1 MYHLSRNHCQTDF
14 SADLSA
20 AAPRVLSF
28 TALLESPNGR
38 PSITRHDSS
47 SEHEQKMTDHRN
59 SRNAERLRKLI
70 RGSLLGSLGLVLL
83 ASILGLVFWVY
94 AFCRI
99 EVPSGHIAV
108 LIKKT
113 GAEID
118 NSTEIVS
125 LDEFGSAKGL
135 QEKVLTEGRYFYN
148 PWNWEWDIVEQVEI
162 PENRLGVRIR
172 LYGDDLGYGNLIADS
187 PEQKGISSEVLRPG
201 RYPLNAIVYQA
212 DAKPIIN
219 RDNYAE
225 LIELHRPIVVP
236 AGFKGVVTLLSAK
249 MAENPNELIVQA
261 GNRGVQQE
269 TLNPGVYYINPYVQR
284 INLVDCRSQR
294 FNLST
299 GGEMGFP
306 SRDGFWVRLDGRI
319 EFRVDPE
326 RAAEVFVTYNDA
338 ANDNGLDARVEEEI
352 IAKIIL
358 PNARSFCRLRG
369 SDNSGR
375 DFILGDKRLQFQK
388 DFQATLEET
397 CKSQGIEIVQAL
409 ITRIS
414 PPQQIAGPVRD
425 RQIATQQAQQYIK
438 QIEQQ
443 TSEQQLKIEQELV
456 KQKEALVEVE
466 REVVKLTT
474 QAQREQEVAVIE
486 AEQQR
491 KVAEVELEAAI
502 DQAGAITA
510 KGEAEAE
517 VIKFGNEAEAAGWAK
532 AVEAYDGDGNEYAR
546 WVMLRKMAPSFRQMM
561 VNTADSPLMDIFN
574 EFNNSDVQPKRAAV
588 PAGSSKPTVSETT
601 ATQKNAP
608 EKLVTETAK

>member
-1 MYHLSRNHCQTDF
+1 
-14 SADLSA
+14 
-20 AAPRVLSF
+20 
-28 TALLESPNGR
+28 
-38 PSITRHDSS
+38 
-47 SEHEQKMTDHRN
+47 MTTHRSN
-59 SRNAERLRKLI
+59 PNAERLRRLI
-70 RGSLLGSLGLVLL
+70 RGGLLGTLGVVLL
-83 ASILGLVFWVY
+83 AGTFGLIFWIY

-118 NSTEIVS
+118 NATEIVS
-125 LDEFGSAKGL
+125 VDEFGNFKGL
-135 QEKVLTEGRYFYN
+135 QEKVLSEGRYFYN
-148 PWNWEWDIVEQVEI
+148 PWNWEWEIVPQVEI

-172 LYGDDLGYGNLIADS
+172 LYGDDLGYGNLIADAAS
-187 PEQKGISSEVLRPG
+187 QKGIAAEVLRPG
-201 RYPLNAIVYQA
+201 RYPINAIVYQS
-212 DAKPIIN
+212 DEKPILD

-225 LIELHRPIVVP
+225 LIELHKPIVVP
-236 AGFKGVVTLLSAK
+236 AGFKGVVTLLSAP
-249 MAENPNELIVQA
+249 MAKDPNQLIVEP
-261 GNRGVQQE
+261 GSRGVQKK
-269 TLNPGVYYINPYVQR
+269 TLDPGVYYINPYVER
-284 INLVDCRSQR
+284 VNLVDCRSQR

-326 RAAEVFVTYNDA
+326 RAAEVFVTYNDSE
-338 ANDNGLDARVEEEI
+338 NDNGLDARVEEEI

-388 DFQATLEET
+388 DFQATLEKT

-414 PPQQIAGPVRD
+414 PPQQIAAPVRD
-425 RQIATQQAQQYIK
+425 RQIATQQAQQYVK

-443 TSEQQLKIEQELV
+443 SSEQQLRIEQELV
-456 KQKEALVEVE
+456 KQKKALVEIE

-486 AEQQR
+486 AEQGR

-510 KGEAEAE
+510 KGEADAE
-517 VIKFGNEAEAAGWAK
+517 VIKFENEADAAGWQK
-532 AVEAYDGDGNEYAR
+532 SVEAYDGDGDQYAR
-546 WVMLRKMAPSFRQMM
+546 WVMLKKMAPSFRQMM
-561 VNTADSPLMDIFN
+561 VNTADSPLMDIFS
-574 EFNNSDVQPKRAAV
+574 EFNGIGDEPAASDKPK
-588 PAGSSKPTVSETT
+588 PSDKKSNNPSEKTN
-601 ATQKNAP
+601 K
-608 EKLVTETAK
+608 E

>member
-1 MYHLSRNHCQTDF
+1 
-14 SADLSA
+14 
-20 AAPRVLSF
+20 
-28 TALLESPNGR
+28 
-38 PSITRHDSS
+38 
-47 SEHEQKMTDHRN
+47 MTDHRN